1 MRWPWIIS
9 QVKKLKM
16 IVRMKKLATNN
27 NKIFV
32 CTMKKTSVNYRM
44 VPTLLPCFYPLHHFQ
59 NLQQRFMHSFV
70 FCTFQSSSPMI
81 TSQTTC
87 MVKRRGRYSF
97 NTHGTI
103 LKSCWRGRRL
113 GGQLSIATGLKLQGH
128 STSLKAQYLPSA
140 SVVSQMRFICL
151 FNPVWCYFPKFFDAA
166 CETWCCCVMALLSF
180 EAIWCNSIMKS
191 WLLLYGYEISSVF
204 YKKYQFD

>member
-1 MRWPWIIS
+1 MNIS
-9 QVKKLKM
+9 QVKKLRK

-27 NKIFV
+27 SKIFV

-44 VPTLLPCFYPLHHFQ
+44 VLTLLPCLHI
-59 NLQQRFMHSFV
+59 FV
-70 FCTFQSSSPMI
+70 FSTFQSSSPMI

-97 NTHGTI
+97 NTHGTT

-140 SVVSQMRFICL
+140 SAVSQMRFICL
-151 FNPVWCYFPKFFDAA
+151 FTVYDATFQRFLMLHVKLGA
-166 CETWCCCVMALLSF
+166 V
-180 EAIWCNSIMKS
+180 
-191 WLLLYGYEISSVF
+191 V
-204 YKKYQFD
+204 